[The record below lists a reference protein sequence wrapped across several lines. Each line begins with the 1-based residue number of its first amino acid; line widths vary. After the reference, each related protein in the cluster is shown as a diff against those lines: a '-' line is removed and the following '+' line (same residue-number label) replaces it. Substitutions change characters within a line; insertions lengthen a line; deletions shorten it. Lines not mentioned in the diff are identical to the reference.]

1 MGWMGDAALTMDK
14 ASDLFFDYH
23 SSCDKDDDGN
33 DDDDK
38 KKNSH

>member
-1 MGWMGDAALTMDK
+1 MGNAALTMDK
-14 ASDLFFDYH
+14 ASDLFLDDH
-23 SSCDKDDDGN
+23 SSCDKDDDGD